1 MVEFK
6 CTGIRSDTPDVAS
19 SRRTF
24 LGSMIG
30 AAVLPSVPGPPVRPG
45 RWLPVPAPRVPV
57 AGAVLRP
64 HGEGL
69 ALIGGFTERLES
81 TASVQWRDPRRGW
94 LPVGCSLLESR
105 AEPKVVDLDE
115 ERLLVIGGWTGRIP
129 GDRTPVESIEV
140 CEPRR
145 PDRRRMTPPPFG
157 DAGRPLEGLAAI
169 RLDDGRVLVQ
179 LDDELAIYDST
190 TDTWRVAGRIRHA
203 RKGAAIILVE
213 TGVSSSPRIPIL
225 VGGQESGA
233 PFVEAIHDLDTTP
246 RTSAWRGGEDADVP
260 RLRDASI
267 TTISNGRVLA
277 AGGLAGGRSTSS
289 TWIVDPAN
297 RTFDAGPS
305 LPLDDGMVGSTL
317 VPRGRQVVV
326 LGGESRTAEGPRPID
341 GLVIDPVGGR
351 VARLPASPHPA
362 VRTAV
367 ARVPEGL
374 LAIGGYRFDPSVSVG
389 RRTSVLDTADLL
401 ELPST
406 IVAD

>member
-1 MVEFK
+1 
-6 CTGIRSDTPDVAS
+6 
-19 SRRTF
+19 
-24 LGSMIG
+24 
-30 AAVLPSVPGPPVRPG
+30 
-45 RWLPVPAPRVPV
+45 
-57 AGAVLRP
+57 
-64 HGEGL
+64 
-69 ALIGGFTERLES
+69 
-81 TASVQWRDPRRGW
+81 
-94 LPVGCSLLESR
+94 
-105 AEPKVVDLDE
+105 
-115 ERLLVIGGWTGRIP
+115 
-129 GDRTPVESIEV
+129 
-140 CEPRR
+140 
-145 PDRRRMTPPPFG
+145 MTPPPFG

-203 RKGAAIILVE
+203 RKGAAIILVA

-246 RTSAWRGGEDADVP
+246 RTSAWRGGEDAEVP

-267 TTISNGRVLA
+267 TTIANGRVLI
-277 AGGLAGGRSTSS
+277 AGGLADGRSTSS

-297 RTFDAGPS
+297 RTFEAGPS

-326 LGGESRTAEGPRPID
+326 LGGESRTAEGPRPIV

-367 ARVPEGL
+367 AWVPEGL
-374 LAIGGYRFDPSVSVG
+374 LAIGGYRFDPSVSIG
-389 RRTSVLDTADLL
+389 RRTSVLDQADLL